1 MVLLGKKFK
10 KYHVMICFC
19 VLKVFLKKFKNFY
32 LYFFA
37 SNEYYFMFLYHFDAL
52 MSKNNF
58 LKNKKYYFNIF
69 SNKKHF
75 KKQL

>member
-10 KYHVMICFC
+10 KYHVMICFYI
-19 VLKVFLKKFKNFY
+19 LKVFLKKFKNLY

-37 SNEYYFMFLYHFDAL
+37 SNEYYFVFLYHFDAL

-58 LKNKKYYFNIF
+58 
-69 SNKKHF
+69 
-75 KKQL
+75 